1 MKTAV
6 ITGASSG
13 IGFAALVELTQKGY
27 RVIGIGHDKAR
38 TEEAKAKI
46 KDVKASG
53 NTVTITTADNL
64 DVTKAYKVTIEDYGT
79 QNVSLGAVVRS
90 DAFDKKYAYDGDDLG
105 VTYKAE
111 KSTFK
116 LWAPTATKVTLRLYA
131 DSTDPKA
138 AQTDA
143 VTLEKSGK
151 KGVWTFAVDKDLKDY
166 AYDYELTFAD
176 GTVNTSAD
184 PYATAA
190 VANGE
195 RSVVL
200 SDKEKGDA
208 GKRMASFSKPTD
220 AIITEAIPCPGT
232 TTTHGCV
239 ACGSPGSSSLSP
251 SSSPSR
257 HCARWS
263 PPRPCPSRAR
273 ASSTP

>member
-1 MKTAV
+1 M
-6 ITGASSG
+6 
-13 IGFAALVELTQKGY
+13 
-27 RVIGIGHDKAR
+27 
-38 TEEAKAKI
+38 
-46 KDVKASG
+46 
-53 NTVTITTADNL
+53 
-64 DVTKAYKVTIEDYGT
+64 
-79 QNVSLGAVVRS
+79 RS

-220 AIITEAIPCPGT
+220 AIITEANVRDMTSIS
-232 TTTHGCV
+232 
-239 ACGSPGSSSLSP
+239 ASS
-251 SSSPSR
+251 R
-257 HCARWS
+257 RA
-263 PPRPCPSRAR
+263 PRSTASRAR
-273 ASSTP
+273 RPPASTTSSRSA